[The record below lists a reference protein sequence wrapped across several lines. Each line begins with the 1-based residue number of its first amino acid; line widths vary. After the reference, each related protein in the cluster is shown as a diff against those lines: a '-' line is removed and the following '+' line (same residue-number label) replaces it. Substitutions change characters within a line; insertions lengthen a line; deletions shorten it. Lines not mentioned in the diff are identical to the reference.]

1 MTTDRPHL
9 ADDPY
14 EEAAF
19 WATRLAEAPP
29 GHVEQAQFE
38 AWLAADPLNIAR
50 MENIVRSWE
59 AVEAHAAAE
68 PIMELRHAALAS
80 ARASAKERS
89 HVWHGVGWRAALAA
103 ASILIAVMG
112 AGVWLSLQPVEYRT
126 GIGERR
132 VVTLADGSTIS
143 LDAGTAVEV
152 LYTRN
157 ARELTIEQGRA
168 KFVVAK
174 GLLRPFTVHAGS
186 KLVVAT
192 GTAFSV
198 ERLRDTV
205 NVVLYEGHVALLD
218 GTTSEYRP
226 IALRGVR
233 KGPVDRLLAPDQQV
247 SLPAGDTATD
257 KTAVATIAPADPVR
271 SLAWENGQL
280 IFNDEPLPG
289 VVERIN
295 RYADRPLRLGDD
307 KARGLRLSGVFRAGD
322 TDALIQGLQ
331 AAFRVRVVQEPN
343 AIAVFG
349 DERPN

>member
-1 MTTDRPHL
+1 MTVDRPPP
-9 ADDPY
+9 ADDPH
-14 EEAAF
+14 EEAAY

-38 AWLAADPLNIAR
+38 AWLESDPLNIAR

-59 AVEAHAAAE
+59 AVEVHAAAE
-68 PIMELRHAALAS
+68 PIMELRQAALAS
-80 ARASAKERS
+80 ARASVQSREHA
-89 HVWHGVGWRAALAA
+89 WHGIGWRAALAA
-103 ASILIAVMG
+103 ASLLVAVMG

-132 VVTLADGSTIS
+132 VVTLADGSTVS

-152 LYTRN
+152 LYTSSG
-157 ARELTIEQGRA
+157 RELTIEQGRA

-174 GLLRPFTVHAGS
+174 GLLRPFSVRAGS
-186 KLVVAT
+186 KVIVAT

-205 NVVLYEGHVALLD
+205 HVVLYEGHVALLD
-218 GTTSEYRP
+218 ATTSDFRP
-226 IALRGVR
+226 IALRGAPR
-233 KGPVDRLLAPDQQV
+233 APVGRLLAPDQQV
-247 SLPAGDTATD
+247 TLPAGD
-257 KTAVATIAPADPVR
+257 APADTTEVATVTPADPLR
-271 SLAWENGQL
+271 SLAWENGLL
-280 IFNDEPLPG
+280 IFNDEPLSS

-307 KARGLRLSGVFRAGD
+307 RARTLHLSGVFRAGD
-322 TDALIQGLQ
+322 TDALVQGLQ

-349 DERPN
+349 SAQPD